1 MESSEED
8 DDFPFIES
16 ITPQSKIDSLYQSH
30 TEKGIRKVCCELID
44 LKDAVENLCGNM
56 ETKYLAFLRMSEEV
70 VEMEHELI
78 ELRKHISAQ
87 RILVQD
93 LMTGVCRELE
103 EYNSANGDI
112 GDSQQ
117 DLQVDELQSS
127 LPSDTDIRKEIFLE
141 NIDVL
146 LAEHKVEEAI
156 EALEAEEKYCL
167 ELKGPGDTSSM
178 EASYRSVFLKR
189 KSMLE
194 DQLIGITEQPLVG
207 ILELKKALSA
217 LIKLGKGPLAHQLL
231 LKSYGSRLQKS
242 IEVFLPSCSV
252 YPKTFP
258 ATLSRLM
265 FSIISVTTKES
276 GSIFGDN
283 PVYTNRL
290 VQWAEWEIEYFVRL
304 VKNNAPSSET
314 VFALGAA
321 SNCVQASLTYCSM
334 LESQGLKLS
343 KLLLVLLRPYI
354 EEVLEFNFRRARREA
369 LDVAEMDESSL
380 LSPHSMSPLSAFVTS
395 SDSVLVDS
403 GMKFMDIVEDI
414 LAQLTPMAV
423 LHFGANVLTR
433 ISQLFDKYMDMLF
446 KSLPGPSDDDNL
458 TELKEVIQFRAETDS
473 EQLAL
478 LGLAFTILDELLPL
492 AVMKVW
498 SLKNESKELESEST
512 VPNAS
517 ITAELKEWKRNL
529 QHSFDK
535 LRDHFCRQY
544 VLTFIYS
551 REGKTR
557 LNALIYLSGEGEDL
571 YWGSDPLPS
580 LPFQALFA
588 KLQQLAIVAG
598 DVLLG
603 REKIQKNLLARL
615 TETVVMW
622 LSEEQEF
629 WDVFEDESVP
639 LRPLGL
645 QQLILD
651 MHFTVE
657 IACFAGYPSRHVQQ
671 IASAII
677 TRAIRTFSARGIDP
691 QSALPED
698 EWFVETAKTAINK
711 LLLGTS
717 GSDASEIDEDHVIL
731 HDEMVSDS
739 DETASSLSS
748 TESFESFAS
757 ASMGELDSPVYFT
770 EVMLTNVVG
779 KYVVVVSSILA
790 DKCVEVEEM
799 KVEEAHF
806 RGRKLQGA
814 TLPIPDGYSGFVIGK
829 KSPGKRKA
837 SDMSEQNSNTWEIT
851 AKFENITYWNHDS
864 LPSKVDAFVRS
875 LHWLS
880 VAEALHKPA
889 AAEDLASASIA
900 LEKK

>member
-1 MESSEED
+1 MLFYD
-8 DDFPFIES
+8 I
-16 ITPQSKIDSLYQSH
+16 
-30 TEKGIRKVCCELID
+30 C
-44 LKDAVENLCGNM
+44 
-56 ETKYLAFLRMSEEV
+56 RMSEEV

-93 LMTGVCRELE
+93 LMTGVCRDLE

-156 EALEAEEKYCL
+156 EALEAEEKYCP
-167 ELKGPGDTSSM
+167 ELKGPGDTSST

-217 LIKLGKGPLAHQLL
+217 LIKIGKGPLAHQLL

-380 LSPHSMSPLSAFVTS
+380 LSPHSMSPLSAFATS

-403 GMKFMDIVEDI
+403 GMKFMDIVEVSWFSSVI
-414 LAQLTPMAV
+414 V
-423 LHFGANVLTR
+423 NE
-433 ISQLFDKYMDMLF
+433 
-446 KSLPGPSDDDNL
+446 KS
-458 TELKEVIQFRAETDS
+458 
-473 EQLAL
+473 
-478 LGLAFTILDELLPL
+478 
-492 AVMKVW
+492 
-498 SLKNESKELESEST
+498 
-512 VPNAS
+512 
-517 ITAELKEWKRNL
+517 
-529 QHSFDK
+529 H
-535 LRDHFCRQY
+535 
-544 VLTFIYS
+544 TFIL
-551 REGKTR
+551 K
-557 LNALIYLSGEGEDL
+557 
-571 YWGSDPLPS
+571 
-580 LPFQALFA
+580 
-588 KLQQLAIVAG
+588 
-598 DVLLG
+598 
-603 REKIQKNLLARL
+603 
-615 TETVVMW
+615 
-622 LSEEQEF
+622 
-629 WDVFEDESVP
+629 
-639 LRPLGL
+639 
-645 QQLILD
+645 
-651 MHFTVE
+651 
-657 IACFAGYPSRHVQQ
+657 
-671 IASAII
+671 SA
-677 TRAIRTFSARGIDP
+677 
-691 QSALPED
+691 
-698 EWFVETAKTAINK
+698 
-711 LLLGTS
+711 
-717 GSDASEIDEDHVIL
+717 
-731 HDEMVSDS
+731 
-739 DETASSLSS
+739 
-748 TESFESFAS
+748 
-757 ASMGELDSPVYFT
+757 
-770 EVMLTNVVG
+770 
-779 KYVVVVSSILA
+779 
-790 DKCVEVEEM
+790 
-799 KVEEAHF
+799 
-806 RGRKLQGA
+806 
-814 TLPIPDGYSGFVIGK
+814 
-829 KSPGKRKA
+829 
-837 SDMSEQNSNTWEIT
+837 
-851 AKFENITYWNHDS
+851 
-864 LPSKVDAFVRS
+864 
-875 LHWLS
+875 
-880 VAEALHKPA
+880 
-889 AAEDLASASIA
+889 
-900 LEKK
+900 

>member
-1 MESSEED
+1 MESSEEEE
-8 DDFPFIES
+8 DFPFIES
-16 ITPQSKIDSLYQSH
+16 ITPQSEIDSLYQSH

-56 ETKYLAFLRMSEEV
+56 QTKYLAFLRLSEEV

-117 DLQVDELQSS
+117 DLHVDEIQSS
-127 LPSDTDIRKEIFLE
+127 LPSDTDIRKALFLE
-141 NIDVL
+141 NIDLL

-156 EALEAEEKYCL
+156 EALEAEEKNCP

-178 EASYRSVFLKR
+178 EASYRSAFLKR

-194 DQLIGITEQPLVG
+194 DQLNEITEQPSVG
-207 ILELKKALSA
+207 ILELKKALSS
-217 LIKLGKGPLAHQLL
+217 LIKLGKGPLAHQQL

-242 IEVFLPSCSV
+242 IEVFLPSCPL

-290 VQWAEWEIEYFVRL
+290 VQWAEWEIEYLVRL

-354 EEVLEFNFRRARREA
+354 EEVLELNFRRARREA

-380 LSPHSMSPLSAFVTS
+380 LSPRSMSPLSAFATS

-403 GMKFMDIVEDI
+403 GMKFMGIVEDI
-414 LAQLTPMAV
+414 LSQLTPMAV
-423 LHFGANVLTR
+423 LHYGANVLTR

-458 TELKEVIQFRAETDS
+458 TELKEVIHFRAETDS

-498 SLKNESKELESEST
+498 SLKNDSKDLESENT

-517 ITAELKEWKRNL
+517 ITPELKEWKRNL

-544 VLTFIYS
+544 VLSFIYS

-557 LNALIYLSGEGEDL
+557 LNALIYLNGEGEDL
-571 YWGSDPLPS
+571 YWDPDPLPS

-603 REKIQKNLLARL
+603 REKIQKILLARL

-639 LRPLGL
+639 LKPLGL

-657 IACFAGYPSRHVQQ
+657 IACFAGYPSRHVHQ

-677 TRAIRTFSARGIDP
+677 ARAIRTFSARGIDP

-717 GSDASEIDEDHVIL
+717 GSDASEIDEDHIIL
-731 HDEMVSDS
+731 HDEIVSDS
-739 DETASSLSS
+739 DDTSSSLSS
-748 TESFESFAS
+748 IESVESFAS
-757 ASMGELDSPVYFT
+757 ASMGELDSPVHFT
-770 EVMLTNVVG
+770 DPEG
-779 KYVVVVSSILA
+779 
-790 DKCVEVEEM
+790 
-799 KVEEAHF
+799 
-806 RGRKLQGA
+806 
-814 TLPIPDGYSGFVIGK
+814 
-829 KSPGKRKA
+829 
-837 SDMSEQNSNTWEIT
+837 
-851 AKFENITYWNHDS
+851 
-864 LPSKVDAFVRS
+864 
-875 LHWLS
+875 
-880 VAEALHKPA
+880 
-889 AAEDLASASIA
+889 
-900 LEKK
+900 

>member
-1 MESSEED
+1 MESSEEEE
-8 DDFPFIES
+8 DFPFIES
-16 ITPQSKIDSLYQSH
+16 ITPQSEIDSLYQSH

-56 ETKYLAFLRMSEEV
+56 QTKYLAFLRMSEEV

-127 LPSDTDIRKEIFLE
+127 LPSDTDIRKALFLE
-141 NIDVL
+141 NIDLL

-156 EALEAEEKYCL
+156 EALEAEEKNCP

-178 EASYRSVFLKR
+178 EASYRSAFLKR

-194 DQLIGITEQPLVG
+194 DQLNEITEQPSVG
-207 ILELKKALSA
+207 ILELKKALSS
-217 LIKLGKGPLAHQLL
+217 LIKLGKGPLAHQQL

-242 IEVFLPSCSV
+242 IEVFLPSCPL

-290 VQWAEWEIEYFVRL
+290 VQWAEWEIEYLVRL

-354 EEVLEFNFRRARREA
+354 EEVLELNFRRARREA

-380 LSPHSMSPLSAFVTS
+380 LSPRSMSPLSAFATS

-403 GMKFMDIVEDI
+403 GMKFMGIVEDI
-414 LAQLTPMAV
+414 LSQLTPMAV
-423 LHFGANVLTR
+423 LHYGANVLTR

-458 TELKEVIQFRAETDS
+458 TELKEVIHFRAETDS

-478 LGLAFTILDELLPL
+478 LGLAFTILDELFTTC
-492 AVMKVW
+492 W
-498 SLKNESKELESEST
+498 
-512 VPNAS
+512 
-517 ITAELKEWKRNL
+517 
-529 QHSFDK
+529 
-535 LRDHFCRQY
+535 
-544 VLTFIYS
+544 
-551 REGKTR
+551 
-557 LNALIYLSGEGEDL
+557 EDL
-571 YWGSDPLPS
+571 YWDPDPLPS

-603 REKIQKNLLARL
+603 REKIQKILLARL

-639 LRPLGL
+639 LKPLGL

-657 IACFAGYPSRHVQQ
+657 IACFA
-671 IASAII
+671 
-677 TRAIRTFSARGIDP
+677 ARGIDP

-717 GSDASEIDEDHVIL
+717 GSDASEIDEDHIIL
-731 HDEMVSDS
+731 HDEIVSDS
-739 DETASSLSS
+739 DDTASSLSS
-748 TESFESFAS
+748 IESVESFAS
-757 ASMGELDSPVYFT
+757 ASMGELDSPVHFT
-770 EVMLTNVVG
+770 DPEG
-779 KYVVVVSSILA
+779 
-790 DKCVEVEEM
+790 
-799 KVEEAHF
+799 
-806 RGRKLQGA
+806 
-814 TLPIPDGYSGFVIGK
+814 
-829 KSPGKRKA
+829 
-837 SDMSEQNSNTWEIT
+837 
-851 AKFENITYWNHDS
+851 
-864 LPSKVDAFVRS
+864 
-875 LHWLS
+875 
-880 VAEALHKPA
+880 
-889 AAEDLASASIA
+889 
-900 LEKK
+900 